1 MYSASESMRR
11 SIWSIDGEPAAPSSP
26 LGSRSASGYTVNRR
40 RGMAS
45 ALAPSSAHLNHLP
58 FCEKGETTMSTYA
71 ADASASQHDTPR
83 QDGAQLA
90 TFAGG
95 CFWCMVKP
103 FDQWD
108 GVHAVLSGY
117 TGGHVPHPTYEQVKS
132 QKTGHLEAVQI
143 IFDPAII
150 PYSQLLELYWA
161 QIDPTDEGGQFQDRG
176 ESYTTAIFVHNEEQ
190 RRLAEAS
197 RAEPGGERTV
207 RPACR
212 HAHSRC
218 RPLLSSRG
226 LPSGLLPQRA

>member
-1 MYSASESMRR
+1 
-11 SIWSIDGEPAAPSSP
+11 
-26 LGSRSASGYTVNRR
+26 
-40 RGMAS
+40 
-45 ALAPSSAHLNHLP
+45 
-58 FCEKGETTMSTYA
+58 MSTYA

-143 IFDPAII
+143 TFDPAII

-197 RAEPGGERTV
+197 RAELAASGRFD
-207 RPACR
+207 RPVVTPILDAGPFYPAEDYHQDYYR
-212 HAHSRC
+212 KEPEHYAADRAQ
-218 RPLLSSRG
+218 
-226 LPSGLLPQRA
+226 SGRDSFLKKHWDQ

>member
-1 MYSASESMRR
+1 
-11 SIWSIDGEPAAPSSP
+11 
-26 LGSRSASGYTVNRR
+26 
-40 RGMAS
+40 
-45 ALAPSSAHLNHLP
+45 
-58 FCEKGETTMSTYA
+58 MSTYA
-71 ADASASQHDTPR
+71 AENSASQHDTPR
-83 QDGAQLA
+83 QDGTQLA

-132 QKTGHLEAVQI
+132 QTTGHLEAVQI

-161 QIDPTDEGGQFQDRG
+161 QIDPTDDGGQFQDRG
-176 ESYTTAIFVHNEEQ
+176 DSYTTAIFVHNEEQ

-197 RAEPGGERTV
+197 RTELAASGRFDRPIVTPILDAGPFYPAEDYHQDYYRKEPEHYAADRTQ
-207 RPACR
+207 
-212 HAHSRC
+212 
-218 RPLLSSRG
+218 
-226 LPSGLLPQRA
+226 SGRDNFLNKHWDK